1 MTEYMQLVQKNKD
14 SNLCDGNV
22 IILVMDNDIVKESH
36 ITTLSKKDEDLL
48 KGMDSKEL
56 DRFINGDPESEYDV
70 FELEKAEY
78 ERLLNQNNVG
88 RMRSQLR
95 KQHIDPLEKKE
106 NILKNAESKL
116 NSRHRLVKDGEV
128 KPKKITNQDIS
139 TARAIAYKK
148 ILTGQR

>member
-14 SNLCDGNV
+14 SNLYDGNV
-22 IILVMDNDIVKESH
+22 IILVMDNDIVIESH

-56 DRFINGDPESEYDV
+56 DRFINGNLENEYDV
-70 FELEKAEY
+70 FELEKTEY

-106 NILKNAESKL
+106 KILKNAESKL
-116 NSRHRLVKDGEV
+116 KSRHRLVKDDEV
-128 KPKKITNQDIS
+128 KSKKLTDQDVL
-139 TARAIAYKK
+139 TAKAVAYKK
-148 ILTGQR
+148 ILTERR